1 VSVKLKA
8 ALSRFPRVL
17 SVLGAA
23 LWLAVPRVP
32 AQSPP
37 ELAVQVSAG
46 GVSLSITGDSGSGG
60 TIQYRP
66 GLSAT
71 NTWQFLTNLASLS
84 SSPCQVTHTGG
95 LSAGRFY
102 RAFSYQLPAN
112 VVPRSN
118 MVWIAPG
125 AFVMGSPASEVQRN
139 TNETQHTVTL
149 SRGFYMSKHEVTQ
162 AEYLALMGSNPSR
175 FTTQDGYGNPIS
187 PDLSRP
193 VEQVSWID
201 ATNYC
206 GQLTGQEQSA
216 GRLPAGW
223 AYRLPTES
231 EWEYAC
237 RAGTASAF
245 NFGNAIHGGMANF
258 ENRYEYDAGSG
269 DLYVPNP
276 VVPWLARTTAVGS
289 YPPNAWGL
297 HDLHGNVHEWC
308 QDWLGAYPAG
318 SVTDPQGP
326 ASGFGH
332 VFRGGSW
339 DYWGRYHRSA
349 SRFSLAPS
357 YRYNFLGFR
366 VVLAPIQ

>member
-1 VSVKLKA
+1 MKTTF
-8 ALSRFPRVL
+8 RGFPGGL
-17 SVLGAA
+17 LALGAA
-23 LWLAVPRVP
+23 LWLAAPRVP

-37 ELAVQVSAG
+37 ELAVQVSGG
-46 GVSLSITGDSGSGG
+46 GVSLSISGAPGSGG
-60 TIQYRP
+60 TIQYRT
-66 GLSAT
+66 GLAAT
-71 NTWQFLTNLASLS
+71 NTWRFLTNLASLS
-84 SSPCQVTHTGG
+84 PSPCQMAETGA
-95 LSAGRFY
+95 LSAVRFY

-125 AFVMGSPASEVQRN
+125 AFVMGSPAGEAQRN

-149 SRGFYMSKHEVTQ
+149 TRGLYMSKHEVTQ
-162 AEYLALMGSNPSR
+162 GEYLALIGSNPSR
-175 FTTQDGYGNPIS
+175 FTTRDYYGNPIS

-206 GQLTGQEQSA
+206 RQLTSQEQSA

-223 AYRLPTES
+223 GYRLPTES

-237 RAGTASAF
+237 RAGTTDAF
-245 NFGNAIHGGMANF
+245 HFGNAIHGGMANF
-258 ENRYEYDAGSG
+258 QDRYEYDADIG
-269 DLYVPNP
+269 DIYVPSP
-276 VVPWLARTTAVGS
+276 AVPWLARTAAVGS

-308 QDWLGAYPAG
+308 QDWFGAYPAG
-318 SVTDPQGP
+318 SATDPQGP
-326 ASGFGH
+326 GSGPGR

-339 DYWGRYHRSA
+339 DYWGRYCRSA
-349 SRFSLAPS
+349 SRFSLAPAN
-357 YRYNFLGFR
+357 YYDFLGFR
-366 VVLAPIQ
+366 IVLASSQ